1 MHHWV
6 PLLDHFDA
14 FLEAYIKGRVD
25 LTLEYGDPA
34 DASSSPQ
41 QPGAAAPQQPPP
53 QPPQQ
58 PSPQPPQPQ
67 QAAELPPF
75 PTQAVL
81 EILRVTTLL
90 LEGCSNKHLYNSYEV
105 SSTAVQ
111 QYG

>member
-34 DASSSPQ
+34 DASS
-41 QPGAAAPQQPPP
+41 
-53 QPPQQ
+53 
-58 PSPQPPQPQ
+58 PQPPQPQ
-67 QAAELPPF
+67 QAAELLPF

-111 QYG
+111 QYSSTV